1 MQVLICGAG
10 QVGYSIAR
18 YLSNESTDVTLVDL
32 SEELIAK
39 ALDSLDVRGVVGHA
53 SYPTVLA
60 QAGAADADMIIA
72 VTQSDEVNM
81 VACQV
86 AHSLFNITTKIA
98 RIRQSAYSD
107 PKWSNM
113 FTRDHMP
120 IDLIISPEQEVAR
133 AIRRRLE
140 VPGAFDIIPM
150 GGGAVSIVG
159 VRCVE
164 DTPILDTPLNKLDP
178 LFPDLAITV
187 LFIERNGEKIVPKG
201 DEILLVGDEV
211 YLALATEHLKRGLAV
226 FGHEETEGRRVLI
239 VGGGNI
245 GSHLG
250 QLLEEE
256 RPDVRVKLIELDKNQ
271 AKRAAQNLSK
281 TVVLHGDALDP
292 DILTEASVSQT
303 ETIVAV
309 SNDDEVNILVSL
321 LAKRHGCQRAVT
333 LVNKRGYGNLISQ
346 LGIEA
351 IVNPRAIT
359 VSHILQFVRQGLVRS
374 VHTLAEGVGEVIEVE
389 AMETSGIVGK
399 TLSAAKISKGIRLGM
414 IVRGDSLISPRGD
427 TVIEPHDRVVL
438 FATADTVKKVEKLFT
453 VSLEFF

>member
-1 MQVLICGAG
+1 
-10 QVGYSIAR
+10 
-18 YLSNESTDVTLVDL
+18 
-32 SEELIAK
+32 
-39 ALDSLDVRGVVGHA
+39 
-53 SYPTVLA
+53 
-60 QAGAADADMIIA
+60 
-72 VTQSDEVNM
+72 
-81 VACQV
+81 
-86 AHSLFNITTKIA
+86 
-98 RIRQSAYSD
+98 
-107 PKWSNM
+107 
-113 FTRDHMP
+113 MP

-150 GGGAVSIVG
+150 GDGAVSIVG

-164 DTPILDTPLNKLDP
+164 DTPILETPLNKLDP

-187 LFIERNGEKIVPKG
+187 LFIERNGEKIVPNG
-201 DEILLVGDEV
+201 DEILQVGDEV

-226 FGHEETEGRRVLI
+226 FGHEEMEGRRVLI

-245 GSHLG
+245 GRHLG

-256 RPDVRVKLIELDKNQ
+256 RPDVRVKLIELDKAQ
-271 AKRAAQNLSK
+271 ARKAAQTLPK
-281 TVVLHGDALDP
+281 AVVLHGDALDP
-292 DILTEASVSQT
+292 EILTEASVNQT

-389 AMETSGIVGK
+389 AMETSSIVGK
-399 TLSAAKISKGIRLGM
+399 PLSAAKISKGIRLGM
-414 IVRGDSLISPRGD
+414 IVRGDELISPRGD
-427 TVIEPHDRVVL
+427 TIIEAHDRVVL
-438 FATADTVKKVEKLFT
+438 FATAGTVKKVEKLFT